1 MQTSGNPFIGELS
14 VIERLELVDFESH
27 KNTVVD
33 FSQGLNIITGNSDAG
48 KSSLLRALRFVL
60 NNEPGGEDFINF
72 NADACTVKLYMD
84 NHEIVR
90 RKGRANKVNEYMLD
104 GKVLKAFGQGV
115 PDEVKAVTGL
125 TEVNAEWQ
133 FDRRPFLLA
142 ETGGFVASKLNE
154 IVNLELIDYSLKNI
168 GSTRRDNNQKL
179 ETTKEQ
185 YEQMQPRIDKYNW
198 IPKAKLKLETIK
210 QNQLKL
216 DDARAILTKQ
226 KQAVSFYKTLDETL
240 HAVKVIELHKLDD
253 ARVSMQDFT
262 MLKQKKERMQA
273 LADSVRSIVLPEGI
287 LEDGKL
293 SHLVDSMQQMVD
305 ANKKINA
312 MILLKKSVFD
322 LRSSIEKLLGEKIL
336 NDRRVNRT
344 SDKIAELGAMQN
356 RLALMRN
363 LACTASKL
371 KSDVVLADN
380 QLHAIQSEYQQ
391 IAPDTCPLC
400 GGAFHKE
407 LA

>member
-14 VIERLELVDFESH
+14 VIERLELAEFESH

-48 KSSLLRALRFVL
+48 KSSLLRALRLVL

-84 NHEIVR
+84 GHEIVR
-90 RKGRANKVNEYMLD
+90 RKGRANKVNEYILD

-142 ETGGFVASKLNE
+142 ETGGYVASKLNE
-154 IVNLELIDYSLKNI
+154 IVNLELIDSSLRNI
-168 GSTRRDNNQKL
+168 GSARRDNNQKL
-179 ETTKEQ
+179 ESVSMQ
-185 YEQMQPRIDKYNW
+185 YESINPKIEAYKW
-198 IPKAKLKLETIK
+198 IAEAKRKLERTK
-210 QNQLKL
+210 KKQTELDNAMTLLARQNQL
-216 DDARAILTKQ
+216 
-226 KQAVSFYKTLDETL
+226 VSLYESLDENL

-262 MLKQKKERMQA
+262 MLKQKKERMQT
-273 LADSVRSIVLPEGI
+273 LADSVRLIVLPEGI

-293 SHLVDSMQQMVD
+293 LHLVDSMQQMVD

-312 MILLKKSVFD
+312 MVLLKKSVFD
-322 LRSSIEKLLGEKIL
+322 LRSSIEKLLGERIL